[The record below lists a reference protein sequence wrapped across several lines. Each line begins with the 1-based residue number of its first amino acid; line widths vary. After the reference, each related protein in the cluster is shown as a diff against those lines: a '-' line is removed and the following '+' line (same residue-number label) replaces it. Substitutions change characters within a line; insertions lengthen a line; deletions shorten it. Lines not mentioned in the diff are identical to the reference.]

1 LQHAL
6 PLSDLDRT
14 PTLDVAFDGA
24 DECDAALNLIKGGGG
39 CLFQE
44 KLVAS
49 CAKRLFI
56 VADHR
61 KESAVLGSKW
71 RQGVPIEVVPMAR
84 VPVTHRLLAL
94 GAKSVTTRTGS
105 GKAGPVVSDNAN
117 FLIDADFG
125 DIVDPAAL
133 DAQLRAIVGVVE
145 TGLFVGMTTKVYF
158 GAEDG
163 SVRSKQL

>member
-1 LQHAL
+1 MRCRSAIWTARL
-6 PLSDLDRT
+6 R
-14 PTLDVAFDGA
+14 LDVAFDGA
-24 DECDAALNLIKGGGG
+24 DECDGALNLIKGGGG

-49 CAKRLFI
+49 VAKRLFI

-84 VPVTHRLLAL
+84 VPVTRRLLAL
-94 GAKSVTTRTGS
+94 GAKSATTRTGS

-117 FLIDADFG
+117 FIIDADFG
-125 DIVDPAAL
+125 DIADPAAL

-163 SVRSKQL
+163 TVKSK